1 MKQIYVVYDIDNYGQ
16 VTILA
21 AYEEREQAELLH
33 KNKPHTYIGVTYLH
47 FKKIDKYNTDK

>member
-33 KNKPHTYIGVTYLH
+33 KNKPHTYIVVTYLH
-47 FKKIDKYNTDK
+47 FKKTDKYNTNT